1 MYFTVLNVIFV
12 LFNIVCIFYTVK
24 SYGQKT
30 ILGKK
35 LARSILMTILLM
47 WAYVLNFYIK
57 SESVAA
63 YLCCCEHIF
72 ISWILFMVVLFF
84 IELIGKES
92 KRNMRIC
99 SVGILLFDSVILLTN
114 PINHFAG
121 DFVLRESGEYSYTQI
136 VPKPLFYVHVGVC
149 LCMLVMMVISMVH
162 ALVESSKFYRLRYYI
177 IISVVFVTFG
187 LYAVFFID
195 KTAVVDYS
203 RFFYGF
209 AIILFYFA
217 TYQLSPYMLMKD
229 LQKYVD
235 ENISDATIIYDNTG
249 RILQMNDKAEKLFDA
264 SVVER
269 REDLVK
275 ALSIAEEEIK
285 GIRVIGNNVFEV
297 LYKPVYDKKRKYA
310 GAVFIFHDVT
320 ENRRQLEREHKA
332 ATIDSL
338 TGIYN
343 RLGFFEAAPVFM
355 RNNEGNGGYAVMV
368 SGIRDFKGINGLYG
382 TKVGDKVLIEIAS
395 RFKEFHKRI
404 PMVYARTAEGKF
416 SCILPFE
423 YLDEVANET
432 STIKISVEEGV
443 DVNVGL
449 CHGFVVMKDTAK
461 SVETYYELSLLAL
474 ARCKKKMTSPIL
486 EYSQDMAL
494 EQQRKQQLVSEMHRA
509 VEERQFFI
517 EIQPQVDL
525 NQDKVCGAEAL
536 ARWNHPTLGII
547 SPMEFVPLFEDNGLI
562 TRVDLYIWEEAVRAI
577 RTFMDNNSY
586 DGPISVNVSQVDIM
600 CLDVTE
606 ELLKILKKYDVSAKR
621 LHVEITESACVN
633 NRGVLIDTLNKL
645 RENGFVVEIDDFGSG
660 YSSLNALMHL
670 PFDVVKLD
678 MEFMNSTIRDKKC
691 EVIVSAI
698 SKMIHDLNTSI
709 VVEGVETLENV
720 ESAMYINGDAAQGYH
735 YSKPLSLKDFEAF
748 VARYPL

>member
-1 MYFTVLNVIFV
+1 MHLTVLNVIFV
-12 LFNIVCIFYTVK
+12 LFNIVCIYYTAK
-24 SYGQKT
+24 SFGQKT
-30 ILGKK
+30 ILGKR
-35 LARSILMTILLM
+35 LAVSILMTIFLM
-47 WAYVLNFYIK
+47 WAYVLNFYL
-57 SESVAA
+57 ESGSITF
-63 YLCCCEHIF
+63 YLCCLEHIF
-72 ISWILFMVVLFF
+72 IDWILFLVVLFF
-84 IELIGKES
+84 LELVGKRL
-92 KRNMRIC
+92 KGNLKIL
-99 SVGILLFDSVILLTN
+99 SVGILLFDSVILITT

-121 DFVLRESGEYSYTQI
+121 DFTVRQSGDYSYTQM
-136 VPKPLFYVHVGVC
+136 VPKPLFYVHVAVC
-149 LCMLVMMVISMVH
+149 ILMLVAMLVYMIR
-162 ALVESSKFYRLRYYI
+162 ALVESSKFYRLRYI
-177 IISVVFVTFG
+177 IIITTVFITFG
-187 LYAVFFID
+187 LYTVFFLD
-195 KTAVVDYS
+195 ESAVVDYS
-203 RFFYGF
+203 RFIYGF
-209 AIILFYFA
+209 DIIIFYFA
-217 TYQLSPYMLMKD
+217 TYQFSPYMLMKD

-249 RILQMNDKAEKLFDA
+249 RILQMNDKAGKLFDQT
-264 SVVER
+264 VVER

-275 ALSIAEEEIK
+275 ALSIADEEIK

-310 GAVFIFHDVT
+310 GAAFIFHDVT

-332 ATIDSL
+332 ATIDKL

-343 RLGFFEAAPVFM
+343 RLGFFEAAPDFI

-382 TKVGDKVLIEIAS
+382 TKVGDKVLIEIAN
-395 RFKEFHKRI
+395 RFREFSKRI

-432 STIKISVEEGV
+432 TTIKIPVEEGV

-449 CHGFVVMKDTAK
+449 CHGFVVMQDTAK

-494 EQQRKQQLVSEMHRA
+494 EQKRKQQLVSEMHKA

-517 EIQPQVDL
+517 EIQPQIDL
-525 NQDKVCGAEAL
+525 NENKVCGAEAL

-562 TRVDLYIWEEAVRAI
+562 TRVDLYIWEEAAKAI
-577 RTFMDNNSY
+577 RTFMDNNTY
-586 DGPISVNVSQVDIM
+586 DGPVSVNVSQVDIT
-600 CLDVTE
+600 CLDVTD
-606 ELLKILKKYDVSAKR
+606 ELLKILKKYDVPANR
-621 LHVEITESACVN
+621 IHVEITESACVN
-633 NRGVLIDTLNKL
+633 NRGILIETLNKL

-709 VVEGVETLENV
+709 IVEGVETLENV

-735 YSKPLSLKDFEAF
+735 YSKPLSVKDFEKF